1 MTDMIDLSTALF
13 MSSPVVVAWP
23 ATRRITHVHC
33 DARGGFVLTFDQP
46 LPDSWKWKSNP
57 DVPTDNVQFTVWAV
71 VKVSGV
77 WIAAGF
83 VEMWQGRPMGD
94 GSLPAIFA
102 VNGGAPGYT
111 NWWGDVRRLWGSMSL
126 YVPQPGDQI
135 GLMVSAGNGRLRSD
149 VTSVAERSNVV
160 VVTLAADDA
169 LDVDYQADGAP
180 PVPSPVPQPPTPT
193 PAPVPGKPPDE
204 ILAEFLADVER
215 LVSAIDVLATNVS
228 EMNRRLDGVQVNGIK
243 VHI

>member
-1 MTDMIDLSTALF
+1 MIDLSTALF

-71 VKVSGV
+71 VKMSGV

-83 VEMWQGRPMGD
+83 VQMWQGRPMGD
-94 GSLPAIFA
+94 GSLPAIFS

-111 NWWGDVRRLWGSMSL
+111 NWWGDVRRLWGTMSL

-160 VVTLAADDA
+160 VVTLVANDS
-169 LDVDYQADGAP
+169 LDLDYQADGAP
-180 PVPSPVPQPPTPT
+180 PVPSPVPQPPAPTPT
-193 PAPVPGKPPDE
+193 PGPPDE
-204 ILAEFLADVER
+204 ANELMHDFLTALEHLSEGVE
-215 LVSAIDVLATNVS
+215 LIANAVVEL
-228 EMNRRLDGVQVNGIK
+228 NRRLDGVQVNGIK